1 MSFTKVI
8 LMSAVLLLPPLANGD
23 DEALNDILKNSKQV
37 VNESDALAGD
47 TVDELKG
54 VAPSDLVDADW
65 LNGTR
70 SEFDEPTEGRTAQQ
84 RGWNEIMDNVAG
96 GTVVVDDGPPRPKV
110 PDDVMYVYISLSM
123 PKETIRSLF
132 LQALNDEERSLRTI
146 IFLLRGWDAPGP
158 NTLVTRL
165 NALFPD
171 AEKLRELPNVQI
183 NPVLFQQQGI
193 ELVPTFTT
201 KNADGLWGTVV
212 GSTSIVDAVR
222 RIEEGL
228 YDGEVIGPKFAIEE
242 PDILKLI
249 QERMAGVNWEE
260 HVERV
265 RSKVLTTP
273 TVGRA
278 LPYATEDATYLVDL
292 TIVNNRDL
300 RGTSGEVFAPAGVSV
315 NPFDY
320 VTTHRKY
327 IFIDANSAE
336 QVKQALKWKQQYDYT
351 TMISTVPAT
360 TTEQRT
366 AVIRELGQPLHEI
379 NEMLI
384 ARFKLV
390 EVPSIAYQEGKML
403 RVDVVATAP
412 QRALIANGDGNE

>member
-1 MSFTKVI
+1 M
-8 LMSAVLLLPPLANGD
+8 LC
-23 DEALNDILKNSKQV
+23 
-37 VNESDALAGD
+37 
-47 TVDELKG
+47 
-54 VAPSDLVDADW
+54 VA
-65 LNGTR
+65 
-70 SEFDEPTEGRTAQQ
+70 F
-84 RGWNEIMDNVAG
+84 
-96 GTVVVDDGPPRPKV
+96 
-110 PDDVMYVYISLSM
+110 
-123 PKETIRSLF
+123 
-132 LQALNDEERSLRTI
+132 
-146 IFLLRGWDAPGP
+146 
-158 NTLVTRL
+158 
-165 NALFPD
+165 
-171 AEKLRELPNVQI
+171 
-183 NPVLFQQQGI
+183 
-193 ELVPTFTT
+193 
-201 KNADGLWGTVV
+201 
-212 GSTSIVDAVR
+212 
-222 RIEEGL
+222 EEGL